1 MSILYHFVV
10 YEFLRYLACAQICSY
25 VHDTLSGISEW
36 EGLVGL
42 YGRAIALPILLLG
55 FISRIPDSAQ
65 VQDHC
70 LYRPYFLALPLENSL
85 RGVLIHIN
93 ILNLTINLI
102 PTGHIKLHLG
112 ESKINLLIR
121 CLCLSDSAG
130 SAERANGSIQKSSQG
145 GTCR

>member
-10 YEFLRYLACAQICSY
+10 YEFLRCLACAQICSY

-36 EGLVGL
+36 EGVVGL

-65 VQDHC
+65 VQDNC

-85 RGVLIHIN
+85 RGPAYSN
-93 ILNLTINLI
+93 RRSYTY
-102 PTGHIKLHLG
+102 
-112 ESKINLLIR
+112 
-121 CLCLSDSAG
+121 
-130 SAERANGSIQKSSQG
+130 
-145 GTCR
+145 